1 MLLTIFPFDFKNI
14 ISYSIRHFQTA
25 NSEFDDIRKGL
36 LIEVKEHHI
45 KRLNKISLVAKEI
58 NVDIGKI
65 WHQEYHNKEYGQH
78 NFSIVED
85 IYADTRDMAV
95 NLLDTANIA
104 ERLQDYIGKENKPLE
119 KKKFKLEIGHK
130 IALVS
135 LAVAI
140 LVFLFGNN
148 IIGRFNNTES
158 KTNIDTNQTTV
169 INTDRIIDTINL
181 PYLETVPILDKGLFI
196 KYYFNELIFGGANI
210 DTVKI
215 NTRTK
220 TGEYLK
226 MNSSNNEITLDINTE
241 PYIEIEYKKRFYS
254 FEVFGKH
261 YTFNC
266 IVKEIKTPTLQLK
279 KP

>member
-1 MLLTIFPFDFKNI
+1 M
-14 ISYSIRHFQTA
+14 
-25 NSEFDDIRKGL
+25 
-36 LIEVKEHHI
+36 
-45 KRLNKISLVAKEI
+45 
-58 NVDIGKI
+58 
-65 WHQEYHNKEYGQH
+65 
-78 NFSIVED
+78 
-85 IYADTRDMAV
+85 
-95 NLLDTANIA
+95 
-104 ERLQDYIGKENKPLE
+104 GKENKPLE